1 MEIMMSQENRVPVL
15 RVLSSAITVNTHSFN
30 KYLSGAGLC

>member
-1 MEIMMSQENRVPVL
+1 MSQENRVPVV

-30 KYLSGAGLC
+30 KYLSGAALC